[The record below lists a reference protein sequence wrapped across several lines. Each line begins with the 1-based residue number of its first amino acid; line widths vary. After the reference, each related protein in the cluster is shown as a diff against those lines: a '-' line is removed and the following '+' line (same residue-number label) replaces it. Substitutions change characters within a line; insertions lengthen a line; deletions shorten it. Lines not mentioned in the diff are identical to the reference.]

1 MAILKHKTSKNMSY
15 GDVLDYYEYK
25 HEESDITR
33 LYAPILDE
41 NGLMQERENFAVCY
55 LDGAGREHD
64 PEDWAR
70 ACTETNL
77 RYHKNNTKGERKNH
91 EYIISHPESDTDKL
105 SKEALLEEGKA
116 FVRENLKGYDALIG
130 VHMDTDNCHLH
141 ITINSVRAL
150 EREEQPWMM
159 RNEDGKVYPCELRA
173 GGKHQN
179 NPEFRRHC
187 QQWLMEYSR
196 DHGFTVED
204 NLKIEDQR
212 KQERYA
218 EKHTAVRSKL
228 LETASRSTSMEDLQ
242 NKLKEEHEIVL
253 VRRGN
258 TYSLHLPDSK
268 KAMRLNRLDLTCD
281 DLYQAMRVTEKN
293 REKLI
298 REHQFEIEKKHYIQW
313 LRERRQKNSI
323 RAEDTIA
330 DVAAAIAGKTEKLT
344 AAEYREL
351 RDLLKQTTYL
361 ERDLQTE
368 LDKIDRL
375 LDRWLGYRNPDL
387 PSQEHQSHDSYI
399 RWCGCDPDSHE
410 GFLELRMEHD
420 LVELQIQEAKALR
433 DALVSSA
440 SQWKVRE
447 GESFFQY
454 QHSWTITNE
463 DRLKHRLKSVKA
475 NRKKL
480 EQIAF
485 RCETAAGHRI
495 YKEEHL
501 QKAAHFRELWH
512 QKLME
517 ENILKEQLRQLQKE
531 KRQARKSRALER

>member
-33 LYAPILDE
+33 LYEPILDE
-41 NGLMQERENFAVCY
+41 NGLMQERDNFAVCY
-55 LDGAGREHD
+55 LDGAGQEHD

-91 EYIISHPESDTDKL
+91 EYIISHPEADTEKL
-105 SKEALLEEGKA
+105 SKETLLEEGKA

-130 VHMDTDNCHLH
+130 VHMDTDNYHLH
-141 ITINSVRAL
+141 ITINSVRAM
-150 EREEQPWMM
+150 EREEQSWMM
-159 RNEDGKVYPCELRA
+159 RNENGEVYPCELRA

-187 QQWLMEYSR
+187 QQWLMEYSK
-196 DHGFTVED
+196 DHGLTVEN
-204 NLKIEDQR
+204 NLQIEDQR

-218 EKHTAVRSKL
+218 EKHTAVRFKI

-258 TYSLHLPDSK
+258 TYSVHLPDTK

-281 DLYQAMRVTEKN
+281 DLYQAMRVTEKT
-293 REKLI
+293 RKKLVQ
-298 REHQFEIEKKHYIQW
+298 EHQFEIEKKHYIQW

-330 DVAAAIAGKTEKLT
+330 DVAALIADQTEKLT

-368 LDKIDRL
+368 LDKLDRL
-375 LDRWLGYRNPDL
+375 LERWLGYQDPDL
-387 PSQEHQSHDSYI
+387 PPQEHQSHGGYI
-399 RWCGCDPDSHE
+399 RWCGCNPDSHE
-410 GFLELRMEHD
+410 EFLELRMERNVVD
-420 LVELQIQEAKALR
+420 LQIREARALR

-440 SQWKVRE
+440 SQWKLRE
-447 GESFFQY
+447 GEAPFRY
-454 QHSWTITNE
+454 QHSWTTTNE
-463 DRLKHRLKSVKA
+463 ERLRHRLKSVKA

-480 EQIAF
+480 GKIAYNCQ
-485 RCETAAGHRI
+485 RAADRRI
-495 YKEEHL
+495 IKGEYIK
-501 QKAAHFRELWH
+501 KAEHFRELWH
-512 QKLME
+512 DKLME
-517 ENILKEQLRQLQKE
+517 EKALKAQLRQLRKE